1 MTRKKPTTLTEFEQ
15 RIMTILWDRQE
26 ASVREVCD
34 SLSQK
39 KPVAYT
45 TILTMLKI
53 LKDKGFVAHHKQGKA
68 FIYHPLVNQKEA
80 RKSALTKLINQLF
93 QGSPEILAQHLI
105 AENNLDLAE
114 IKALQ
119 DSLGDTEE
127 KA

>member
-1 MTRKKPTTLTEFEQ
+1 LTRKKPTTLTEFEQ

-34 SLSQK
+34 SLSRE

-53 LKDKGFVAHHKQGKA
+53 LKDKGFVAHRKQGKA

-119 DSLGDTEE
+119 DSLGDPEE

>member
-1 MTRKKPTTLTEFEQ
+1 
-15 RIMTILWDRQE
+15 MTILWDRQE

-34 SLSQK
+34 SLSRE

-53 LKDKGFVAHHKQGKA
+53 LKDKGFVAHRKQGKA

-119 DSLGDTEE
+119 DSLDDPEE

>member
-34 SLSQK
+34 SLSRE

-53 LKDKGFVAHHKQGKA
+53 LKDKGFVAHRKQGKA

>member
-34 SLSQK
+34 SLSRE

-53 LKDKGFVAHHKQGKA
+53 LKDKGFVAHRKQGKA

-119 DSLGDTEE
+119 DSLGDPEE